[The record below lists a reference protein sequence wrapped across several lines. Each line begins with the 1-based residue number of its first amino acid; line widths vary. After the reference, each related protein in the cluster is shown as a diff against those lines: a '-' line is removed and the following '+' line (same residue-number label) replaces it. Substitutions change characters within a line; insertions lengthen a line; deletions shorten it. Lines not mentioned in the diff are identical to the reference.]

1 MVKNTKIRPSRK
13 SFVNFVD
20 MKDELKQTKGFLT
33 EISDR
38 IHYFV
43 REHFPDDL
51 VLVGQI
57 TAKLLLLIG
66 ILVLLDF
73 LIKIIIKGLHTLF
86 YRKFK
91 ENAVVNALYQSK
103 VLNSVA
109 NFMALGITENLVAS
123 IFYRHPASY
132 TFLTRSFSLLMI
144 VAAYI
149 LYNRILKTIE
159 KYYILKQDYYRI
171 TAIRAI
177 TSSLQIIGYIIF
189 GFVGITALFGVSSS
203 TILGTLG
210 ALTAVILLVFR
221 DTILGF
227 VTGIH
232 VSTSRSVKVGDW
244 VGIPKYNIEGTIS
257 DINLL
262 TTKIENFDKSTSTIP
277 TYDLMSTEVKNL
289 QVMAEGNR
297 RRIKR
302 SMVFNVKSFRF
313 VDDEFLSKLKKIN
326 LISGYIEEKKQEIEN
341 QRSAL
346 KNPDEIINGRQLTN
360 IGVFRIY
367 TQKYLEINPHIA
379 QDNTLIVRQLEL
391 TPTGMPMEI
400 YCFTTTS
407 GWAEFENIQA
417 DIFDHLLAA
426 APEFGLEIMQVNKI

>member
-1 MVKNTKIRPSRK
+1 MN
-13 SFVNFVD
+13 
-20 MKDELKQTKGFLT
+20 DELKQTKGFLT
-33 EISDR
+33 GISDK

-43 REHFPDDL
+43 RENFPDDL
-51 VLVGQI
+51 ILVGQI
-57 TAKLLLLIG
+57 LAKLLLLIG
-66 ILVLLDF
+66 ILLLLDF
-73 LIKIIIKGLHTLF
+73 IIKLIIKGLHALF
-86 YRKFK
+86 YENFK
-91 ENAVVNALYQSK
+91 EHALVNALYQSK

-109 NFMALGITENLVAS
+109 NFIALGTTEALVQS
-123 IFYRHPASY
+123 IFYRHPQSY
-132 TFLTRSFSLLMI
+132 TILARSFSLLMI
-144 VAAYI
+144 VAGYI

-189 GFVGITALFGVSSS
+189 GFIGVTALFGVSSS

-227 VTGIH
+227 VTGVH
-232 VSTSRSVKVGDW
+232 VSTSRTVKVGDW

-262 TTKIENFDKSTSTIP
+262 TTKIENFDRSTSTIP
-277 TYDLMSTEVKNL
+277 TYDLMSTEIKNL

-313 VDDEFLSKLKKIN
+313 VDDDFLAKLKKIN
-326 LISGYIEEKKQEIEN
+326 LIADYLETKSREILA
-341 QRSAL
+341 QRDQL
-346 KNPDEIINGRQLTN
+346 ENPDEIINGRQLTN
-360 IGVFRIY
+360 IGIFRIY
-367 TQKYLEINPHIA
+367 TQKYLEKNQNISKDS
-379 QDNTLIVRQLEL
+379 QLIVRQLEL
-391 TPTGMPMEI
+391 TPTGMPLEI
-400 YCFTTTS
+400 YCFANTS
-407 GWAEFENIQA
+407 GWEEFENIQA

-426 APEFGLEIMQVNKI
+426 APEFGLEIMQVNKV